1 MQRRFVT
8 ADFSIVEMIRGS
20 QMGRYLDSLNPEQK
34 KAVMQLDGPVLIMA
48 GAGSGKTKALT
59 CRIAYMLEAGV
70 HPSEILAITFTN
82 KAAKE
87 MRERVHALVGPEAEK
102 IWMYTFHS
110 FGARFLRM
118 EIEALPPYT
127 REFSIYDAE
136 DAKSVVKAIIK
147 EMNLDDKLFQPR
159 SIAAKISNAKN
170 ALQSPAAFA
179 SEVGTFHDRKV
190 AEIYAEYDKRLKKN
204 NAVDFDDL
212 LLLTTKLLEKK
223 EIRERWQRRFRY
235 IEIDEYQ
242 DTNHAQYLMAKYI
255 AGESQNICAVGDG
268 DQSIYSWRGAD
279 MRNILDF
286 KKDYPQAKIIKLEQ
300 NYRSTKTI
308 LTAANAVIR
317 NNNDRVEKNLWTQ
330 NQKGAP
336 IRHYHGYDEREEAD
350 FIVRAIREEHQA
362 GRPYSDMAVLYRMN
376 AQSRALE
383 EALNFKGMAYALI
396 GDVPF
401 FGRRE
406 VKDIMAYLRLLAN
419 FRDDVSF
426 RRIVNVP
433 KRGIGAAAVEA
444 LSDFA
449 ASQNTSLFEA
459 LMACEAGPFTAAVKK
474 KLQAFGALI
483 FGFLNAST
491 ELSLSDLLEKVIR
504 ETQYAEYLRELKESD
519 EIKEAREANIGE
531 LFTMAGQF
539 SSEHPEGTLSEF
551 LEEKALVAETD
562 KYDETADRVTLMTL
576 HSAKGLE
583 FPIVFLAGMNEGIF
597 PILRGGFTEDA
608 EMEEERRL
616 CYVGITRAKERL
628 YVTDTDVRM
637 VYGKTQQYLPSR
649 FLEEIPED
657 LKETMNRDDEAE
669 KQRDMRRRY
678 DSQASK
684 YALSSAYFPKKP
696 EAPKTRADASYDW
709 KVGDTAVHRLWGDGK
724 VIEVSGEGKKMLLK
738 LWFPNGDIRQ
748 VMVAFAP
755 LTKK

>member
-1 MQRRFVT
+1 
-8 ADFSIVEMIRGS
+8 
-20 QMGRYLDSLNPEQK
+20 
-34 KAVMQLDGPVLIMA
+34 MQLDGPVLIMA

-59 CRIAYMLEAGV
+59 CRIAYMLEEGV
-70 HPSEILAITFTN
+70 RPSEILAITFTN

-87 MRERVHALVGPEAEK
+87 MRERVHALVGPAAEK

-127 REFSIYDAE
+127 RQFTIYDAE
-136 DAKSVVKAIIK
+136 DSKSVVKAIIK
-147 EMNLDDKLFQPR
+147 EMNLDDRIFQPR

-179 SEVGTFHDRKV
+179 GEAGTFHDRKV

-212 LLLTTKLLEKK
+212 LLLTTKLLEKQD
-223 EIRERWQRRFRY
+223 IRERWQRRFRY

-255 AGESQNICAVGDG
+255 AGPSQNICAVGDG

-350 FIVRAIREEHQA
+350 FIVRAIREEHAA

-433 KRGIGAAAVEA
+433 KRGIGAAAV
-444 LSDFA
+444 
-449 ASQNTSLFEA
+449 
-459 LMACEAGPFTAAVKK
+459 KK

-539 SSEHPEGTLSEF
+539 SSEHPEGTLAEF

-583 FPIVFLAGMNEGIF
+583 FPVVFLAGMNEGIF

-657 LKETMNRDDEAE
+657 LTETMNRDDEAE

-684 YALSSAYFPKKP
+684 YALSSAYMPKKP

-709 KVGDTAVHRLWGDGK
+709 KVGDIAVHRLWGDGK

-738 LWFPNGDIRQ
+738 LQFGNGDIRQ